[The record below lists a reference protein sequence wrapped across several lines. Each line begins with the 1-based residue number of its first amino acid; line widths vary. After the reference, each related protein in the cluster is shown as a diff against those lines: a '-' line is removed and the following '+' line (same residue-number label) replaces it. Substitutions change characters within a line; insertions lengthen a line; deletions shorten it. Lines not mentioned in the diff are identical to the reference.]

1 MSARRGLG
9 IALVLGA
16 AFSVTGCVLYRGP
29 RGVEG
34 ALERQLGVELHR
46 EFGIRLGWT
55 STHFVMAIARH
66 EGDPDP
72 DLDFD
77 LDGIGVAS
85 YTIPAGA
92 RKVRLDPERLGLSG
106 WDTTIRAHDADGDVL
121 LMTRAR
127 RGHVREMIFV
137 AVDGEDLVLGR
148 FKGDLDALVEKMVSD
163 TRKDG
168 TRAARKA
175 LPASD

>member
-1 MSARRGLG
+1 MTARRWLG
-9 IALVLGA
+9 VVLVLGA

-34 ALERQLGVELHR
+34 ALERQLGVELER
-46 EFGIRLGWT
+46 EYGVKLGWT
-55 STHFVMAIARH
+55 STHLVMSLARH
-66 EGDPDP
+66 DDDPDP

-77 LDGIGVAS
+77 LDGIGVAT

-92 RKVRLDPERLGLSG
+92 KKIRLDPERLGLSG
-106 WDTTIRAHDADGDVL
+106 WDTAIRARDGDGDVL
-121 LMTRAR
+121 LVTRAR

-137 AVDGEDLVLGR
+137 AVDGDEVVLGR
-148 FKGDLDALVEKMVSD
+148 FKGDLEALVEKMVSD

-168 TRAARKA
+168 TRAARRA